1 MEAIGISL
9 SAATRGMR
17 GGGGAGAGA
26 GAGGRGGGCVGE
38 EAEVGTA
45 ARRRIGRDVVRVWI
59 DQGGG
64 RKTLLEAD
72 VPEETPHEEL
82 CKSLRDAYQREGLP
96 EVKRNSSPFSLPPG
110 VASFLRS
117 FPPHQALS
125 VHFHPAFPLNSRPR
139 AILKASMTILTLHGT
154 VA

>member
-1 MEAIGISL
+1 M
-9 SAATRGMR
+9 
-17 GGGGAGAGA
+17 
-26 GAGGRGGGCVGE
+26 
-38 EAEVGTA
+38 GTA

-59 DQGGG
+59 EQGGG

-82 CKSLRDAYQREGLP
+82 CKRLRDEYQREGLP
-96 EVKRNSSPFSLPPG
+96 EVKRNPSPFSLPPC

-117 FPPHQALS
+117 FPPPQALS
-125 VHFHPAFPLNSRPR
+125 FHFHPAFPLNSRPR
-139 AILKASMTILTLHGT
+139 AILKASMTILALHGT